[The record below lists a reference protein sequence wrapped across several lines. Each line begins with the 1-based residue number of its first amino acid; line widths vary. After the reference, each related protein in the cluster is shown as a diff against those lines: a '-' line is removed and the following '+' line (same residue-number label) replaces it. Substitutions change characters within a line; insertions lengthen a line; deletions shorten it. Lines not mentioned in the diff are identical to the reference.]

1 MTPGKI
7 RKEML
12 EKMSDTIPE
21 EMKLPTGSKLVLSSS
36 PHVSASENL
45 RKIMVKVIAALL
57 PAAAAGV
64 WLFGFRALLV
74 IAVTV
79 LSCVGAEA
87 LWCKLAKKS
96 VSGALGDFSAVV
108 TGVILALNLPAT
120 VPFYVPVIG
129 AFLAIWLGKQVFGG
143 LGSNP
148 FNPAVVARVGLLI
161 ALPAAMTIWSPPR
174 GMDKNYPQ
182 AEVFFGASMMEKV
195 KAGDLDGV
203 TCATPLGLMTDT
215 RKIVHTGD
223 SKELEAKAARN
234 FDKVNSPELLK
245 KYFWGVRPGC
255 IGETCVPA
263 LLLGL
268 AVLLFFRLV
277 NWRVPLCFAGSTF
290 LFAGVI
296 HFFFPGVTRPAL
308 FHLLTGGLLIGAI
321 FMATDM
327 VTSPVTNW
335 GCVLFG
341 TGCGIITAV
350 IRIWGNYPEG
360 VSFAILLMN
369 ALVPFIDRLCTR
381 SVFGSRAQ
389 GEEKK

>member
-1 MTPGKI
+1 
-7 RKEML
+7 ML
-12 EKMSDTIPE
+12 EKMSDNIPDE
-21 EMKLPTGSKLVLSSS
+21 IKLPTGSKLVLSSS
-36 PHVSASENL
+36 PHVSASESL
-45 RKIMVKVIAALL
+45 RKIMLKVIAALL
-57 PAAAAGV
+57 PAVVAGV
-64 WLFGFRALLV
+64 WLFGFRALAV

-79 LSCVGAEA
+79 ISCVGAEA
-87 LWCKLAKKS
+87 LWCRLVKKS

-108 TGVILALNLPAT
+108 TGVILALNLPAA

-129 AFLAIWLGKQVFGG
+129 AFLAIWLGKQLFGG

-182 AEVFFGASMMEKV
+182 AETFFGSAMMKKV
-195 KAGDLDGV
+195 NAGELDGI

-215 RKIVHTGD
+215 RKIVQTEGD
-223 SKELEAKAARN
+223 RHQAAAARHN

-245 KYFWGVRPGC
+245 KYFWGIRPGC

-268 AVLLFFRLV
+268 GILLIFRLV
-277 NWRVPLCFAGSTF
+277 NWRVPLAFAGSVF
-290 LFAGVI
+290 LLSGIVN
-296 HFFFPGVTRPAL
+296 FFFPGVTPPPL

-327 VTSPVTNW
+327 VTSPVTNT
-335 GCVLFG
+335 GCLIFG
-341 TGCGIITAV
+341 IGCGIITTV

-369 ALVPFIDRLCTR
+369 ALVPLIDRLCVR

-389 GEEKK
+389 NREQLR